1 MHNTWF
7 KMLRQPDPSK
17 GTVIR
22 VRKRDGDD
30 VTGIYATWLGERN
43 RAVRHIITALD
54 YGYLYNG
61 FLQHSNPQLSKR
73 LFDDY
78 VSGELNWLLWKHVM
92 PLGVIFSPF
101 GALLSAYARSH
112 FPQLGS
118 ALTHALCWRNRG
130 RFLSCPKTRV
140 ADICWAGRDESS
152 LTPKGLPKRVARVVG
167 ARQLVSAR
175 SARRLALSS
184 PRPAPGAP
192 PGASEPAATLLA
204 CKRGGND
211 RANPFTRDTGATV
224 FPAPPALAPGVP
236 PGASER
242 SE

>member
-1 MHNTWF
+1 
-7 KMLRQPDPSK
+7 MLRQPDPSK

-92 PLGVIFSPF
+92 PLGVIFSLLEPYYRLMRVLTF
-101 GALLSAYARSH
+101 PSLGALYRTRSA
-112 FPQLGS
+112 GEI
-118 ALTHALCWRNRG
+118 G
-130 RFLSCPKTRV
+130 V
-140 ADICWAGRDESS
+140 DSS
-152 LTPKGLPKRVARVVG
+152 VARK
-167 ARQLVSAR
+167 R
-175 SARRLALSS
+175 ALLTF
-184 PRPAPGAP
+184 AGPGGMNP
-192 PGASEPAATLLA
+192 P
-204 CKRGGND
+204 
-211 RANPFTRDTGATV
+211 
-224 FPAPPALAPGVP
+224 
-236 PGASER
+236 
-242 SE
+242 